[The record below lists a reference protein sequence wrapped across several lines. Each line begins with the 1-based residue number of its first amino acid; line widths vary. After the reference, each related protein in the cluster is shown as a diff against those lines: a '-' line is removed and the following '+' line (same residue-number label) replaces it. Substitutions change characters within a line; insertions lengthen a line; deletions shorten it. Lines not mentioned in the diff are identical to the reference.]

1 MNNFIRAFAAVYY
14 VCIPMATKP
23 NQEYFNKGTSTVDDD
38 DLKKAAE
45 SAEKLKEKIKN
56 SKGLSGLFD
65 DLMLLSSLVKDYWKG
80 RYRKIPYKAIAAI
93 SFTILYVLNVVDLVP
108 DFIPGLG
115 LLDDATI
122 VGLCLKMVST
132 DIEQYKLWKA
142 VDIEKKE

>member
-1 MNNFIRAFAAVYY
+1 MR
-14 VCIPMATKP
+14 TKP
-23 NQEYFNKGTSTVDDD
+23 NQEYFNKGTSTVDED
-38 DLKKAAE
+38 DLKNAAE
-45 SAEKLKEKIKN
+45 SADRLKEKIIN
-56 SKGLSGLFD
+56 SKSLSGLFD

-132 DIEQYKLWKA
+132 DIEQYKLWKE
-142 VDIEKKE
+142 VDIEEKK

>member
-1 MNNFIRAFAAVYY
+1 MAA
-14 VCIPMATKP
+14 KP
-23 NQEYFNKGTSTVDDD
+23 DQEYFDKGSSAVNDE
-38 DLKKAAE
+38 DLKNAAE
-45 SAEKLKEKIKN
+45 STEKLKEKIKS

-93 SFTILYVLNVVDLVP
+93 AFTILYVLNVIDLVP

-132 DIEQYKLWKA
+132 DMEQYKLWKA
-142 VDIEKKE
+142 ADIEAKG

>member
-1 MNNFIRAFAAVYY
+1 MAVN
-14 VCIPMATKP
+14 P
-23 NQEYFNKGTSTVDDD
+23 NQEYFDKGSSAVNDE
-38 DLKKAAE
+38 DLKNAAE

-56 SKGLSGLFD
+56 SKNLSGLFD
-65 DLMLLSSLVKDYWKG
+65 DLMLLSSLVRDYWKG

-93 SFTILYVLNVVDLVP
+93 AFTILYVLNVVDLVP

-132 DIEQYKLWKA
+132 DIEQYRLWKTA
-142 VDIEKKE
+142 DIKEKE

>member
-1 MNNFIRAFAAVYY
+1 
-14 VCIPMATKP
+14 MATKP
-23 NQEYFNKGTSTVDDD
+23 NQEYFNQGTSSVDDE

-45 SAEKLKEKIKN
+45 STERLKEKIKN
-56 SKGLSGLFD
+56 SKGLSGLCD

-142 VDIEKKE
+142 EDIAEKE

>member
-1 MNNFIRAFAAVYY
+1 MAVYY
-14 VCIPMATKP
+14 VCKPMATKP
-23 NQEYFNKGTSTVDDD
+23 NQEYFNQGTSSVDDE

-45 SAEKLKEKIKN
+45 STERLKEKIKN

-122 VGLCLKMVST
+122 VCLCLKMVST

-142 VDIEKKE
+142 ADIAEKE

>member
-1 MNNFIRAFAAVYY
+1 MNLVNFGVFIS
-14 VCIPMATKP
+14 K
-23 NQEYFNKGTSTVDDD
+23 NDE
-38 DLKKAAE
+38 DLKKAVE

-93 SFTILYVLNVVDLVP
+93 VFTILYVLNVVDIVP

-122 VGLCLKMVST
+122 VGLCLKMVSS
-132 DIEQYKLWKA
+132 DLEQYKLWKA
-142 VDIEKKE
+142 ADIETKE

>member
-1 MNNFIRAFAAVYY
+1 
-14 VCIPMATKP
+14 MATNP

-56 SKGLSGLFD
+56 SKSLSGLFD

-93 SFTILYVLNVVDLVP
+93 AFTILYVLNVVDLVP

-122 VGLCLKMVST
+122 VGLCLKLVST
-132 DIEQYKLWKA
+132 DIEQYRIWKA
-142 VDIEKKE
+142 ADIEEEK

>member
-1 MNNFIRAFAAVYY
+1 MV
-14 VCIPMATKP
+14 TKP
-23 NQEYFNKGTSTVDDD
+23 NQDYFDKGTSKVDDE
-38 DLKKAAE
+38 DLKNAAE
-45 SAEKLKEKIKN
+45 SAEKLKEKVKN
-56 SKGLSGLFD
+56 SKNLSGLFD

-93 SFTILYVLNVVDLVP
+93 VFTILYVLNVVDLVP

-132 DIEQYKLWKA
+132 DIEQYKIWKTS
-142 VDIEKKE
+142 DIEKKE

>member
-1 MNNFIRAFAAVYY
+1 MV
-14 VCIPMATKP
+14 TKP
-23 NQEYFNKGTSTVDDD
+23 NQDYFDKGTSKVDDE
-38 DLKKAAE
+38 DLKNAAE
-45 SAEKLKEKIKN
+45 SAEKLKEKVKN
-56 SKGLSGLFD
+56 SKNLSGLFD

-93 SFTILYVLNVVDLVP
+93 AFTILYVLNVVDLVP

-132 DIEQYKLWKA
+132 DIEQYKIWKTS
-142 VDIEKKE
+142 DIEKKE

>member
-1 MNNFIRAFAAVYY
+1 MT
-14 VCIPMATKP
+14 TKP
-23 NQEYFNKGTSTVDDD
+23 NQEYFDKGTSKVDED
-38 DLKKAAE
+38 DLKNAAE
-45 SAEKLKEKIKN
+45 SAEKLKEKIKT
-56 SKGLSGLFD
+56 SKSLSGLFD

-93 SFTILYVLNVVDLVP
+93 SFTILYVLNVIDLVP

-132 DIEQYKLWKA
+132 DIEQYKLWKTA
-142 VDIEKKE
+142 DIEKKE

>member
-1 MNNFIRAFAAVYY
+1 MT
-14 VCIPMATKP
+14 TKP
-23 NQEYFNKGTSTVDDD
+23 NQEYFDKGTSKVDED
-38 DLKKAAE
+38 DLKNAAE
-45 SAEKLKEKIKN
+45 SAEKLKEKIKT
-56 SKGLSGLFD
+56 SKSLSGLFD

-93 SFTILYVLNVVDLVP
+93 SFTILYVLNVIDLVP

-132 DIEQYKLWKA
+132 DLEQYKLWKTA
-142 VDIEKKE
+142 DIEKKE

>member
-1 MNNFIRAFAAVYY
+1 MV
-14 VCIPMATKP
+14 TKP
-23 NQEYFNKGTSTVDDD
+23 NQDYFDKGTSKVDDE
-38 DLKKAAE
+38 DLKNAAE
-45 SAEKLKEKIKN
+45 SAEKLKEKVKISKN
-56 SKGLSGLFD
+56 LSGLFD

-93 SFTILYVLNVVDLVP
+93 AFTILYVLNVVDLVP

-132 DIEQYKLWKA
+132 DIEKYKIWKTM
-142 VDIEKKE
+142 DIENKE

>member
-1 MNNFIRAFAAVYY
+1 
-14 VCIPMATKP
+14 MAKKP
-23 NQEYFNKGTSTVDDD
+23 NQEYFDKGTSKVDDE

-45 SAEKLKEKIKN
+45 SAERLKEKIKN

-93 SFTILYVLNVVDLVP
+93 AFTILYVLNVVDLVP

-122 VGLCLKMVST
+122 VGLCLKVVST
-132 DIEQYKLWKA
+132 DLEQYKLWKA
-142 VDIEKKE
+142 AEIQKKE

>member
-1 MNNFIRAFAAVYY
+1 MK
-14 VCIPMATKP
+14 TKP
-23 NQEYFNKGTSTVDDD
+23 NQEYFDKGTSKVNED
-38 DLKKAAE
+38 DLKNAAE
-45 SAEKLKEKIKN
+45 SAEKLKEKIKT
-56 SKGLSGLFD
+56 SKSLSGLFD

-93 SFTILYVLNVVDLVP
+93 SFTILYVLNVLDLVP

-132 DIEQYKLWKA
+132 DIEQYKLWKTA
-142 VDIEKKE
+142 DIEKKE

>member
-1 MNNFIRAFAAVYY
+1 
-14 VCIPMATKP
+14 MATKP
-23 NQEYFNKGTSTVDDD
+23 DQEYFNKGTSTVNDD

-56 SKGLSGLFD
+56 SKSLSGLFD

-93 SFTILYVLNVVDLVP
+93 AFTILYVLNVVDLVP

-115 LLDDATI
+115 LIDDATI

-132 DIEQYKLWKA
+132 DIEQYRLWKA
-142 VDIEKKE
+142 ADIEEKK

>member
-1 MNNFIRAFAAVYY
+1 
-14 VCIPMATKP
+14 MATKP
-23 NQEYFNKGTSTVDDD
+23 NQEYFNKGTSSVDDD
-38 DLKKAAE
+38 DLKNAAE
-45 SAEKLKEKIKN
+45 SAERLKEKIKN

-80 RYRKIPYKAIAAI
+80 TYRKIPYKAIAAI

-132 DIEQYKLWKA
+132 DIEQYRLWKA
-142 VDIEKKE
+142 AEIEEKK